1 MPLRS
6 FFISRER
13 IFCRCRLG
21 GGSTHWHGR
30 KWNALRFG
38 KDRFSTSRRH
48 KNTHTQIHVHKYM
61 YTKILYTNTCTQ
73 IHVHKYMYTNTRSQ
87 IQVYIRLSNLY
98 QDQTKT
104 RLERGYPLKNL
115 ITAGN
120 GMHSEEQIYHFTTQT
135 KIHKYK
141 VDTKEIHNCKFDYL
155 WSGTRLSGREGI
167 HWQT

>member
-1 MPLRS
+1 
-6 FFISRER
+6 
-13 IFCRCRLG
+13 
-21 GGSTHWHGR
+21 
-30 KWNALRFG
+30 
-38 KDRFSTSRRH
+38 
-48 KNTHTQIHVHKYM
+48 
-61 YTKILYTNTCTQ
+61 
-73 IHVHKYMYTNTRSQ
+73 MYTNTRSQ

-104 RLERGYPLKNL
+104 KFERGYLLKNL

-155 WSGTRLSGREGI
+155 
-167 HWQT
+167 